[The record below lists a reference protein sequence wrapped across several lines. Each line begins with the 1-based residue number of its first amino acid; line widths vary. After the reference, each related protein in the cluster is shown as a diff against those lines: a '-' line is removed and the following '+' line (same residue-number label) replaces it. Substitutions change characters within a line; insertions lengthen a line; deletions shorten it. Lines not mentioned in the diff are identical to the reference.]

1 MSNYSRKRKKA
12 LGLWELIA
20 IALGGMVG
28 GGIFSILG
36 ISVEQIGN
44 LAPVAIGI
52 GGGLAFLAAYSYVK
66 LALLYKD
73 AGATYTFFKKTFPQN
88 DVAAAFVGW
97 LIVFGYISTLAL
109 YGFTFASYF
118 CSQFEVLNNPTGQ
131 KIAAGAIIGLF
142 TLVNILS
149 VAGMGKLEDV
159 MVYTKIVVLLF
170 ISGLLVGKGDID
182 NLLPLV
188 EPQTSWQAVFV
199 VAALTFVAYEGFQLV
214 INAYDEMET
223 PQKNTPRAIYAAI
236 AAATLLYLVLSV
248 AALATIPKPE
258 IIADKEYALA
268 AGASEFLGSFG
279 QFVVIF
285 GALLATSSAISGTLF
300 GSSRLM
306 AAIAKDGFL
315 PGILGKKRKV
325 HIPVY
330 AILLMSSMAYI
341 LVLSGGLQVILE
353 FGSITFIL
361 VSLLMAY
368 ANYRKRK
375 ETQSSQVMTLLAISG
390 LAIAGLLILY
400 FEYTHNTRQLFY
412 ILGIYGILALG
423 SYLYARRRS

>member
-1 MSNYSRKRKKA
+1 
-12 LGLWELIA
+12 L
-20 IALGGMVG
+20 
-28 GGIFSILG
+28 
-36 ISVEQIGN
+36 
-44 LAPVAIGI
+44 LA
-52 GGGLAFLAAYSYVK
+52 
-66 LALLYKD
+66 
-73 AGATYTFFKKTFPQN
+73 
-88 DVAAAFVGW
+88 
-97 LIVFGYISTLAL
+97 
-109 YGFTFASYF
+109 
-118 CSQFEVLNNPTGQ
+118 
-131 KIAAGAIIGLF
+131 
-142 TLVNILS
+142 
-149 VAGMGKLEDV
+149 
-159 MVYTKIVVLLF
+159 
-170 ISGLLVGKGDID
+170 GKGDID

-188 EPQTSWQAVFV
+188 EPETSWQAVFV
-199 VAALTFVAYEGFQLV
+199 VAALTFDAYEGFQLV

-268 AGASEFLGSFG
+268 AGASEFLGSLG

-315 PGILGKKRKV
+315 PGVLGKKRKV

-330 AILLMSSMAYI
+330 AILLMSSTAYV

-375 ETQSSQVMTLLAISG
+375 ETQSSQAMTLLAISG

-400 FEYTHNTRQLFY
+400 FEYTHNRSQLFY
-412 ILGIYGILALG
+412 ILGIYGMLALG
-423 SYLYARRRS
+423 SYLFARRRS